1 VEVLNAWR
9 KEQTTQ
15 TLAAG
20 RTRRE
25 YVFTNTRDSRLRQDS
40 QVTAAFA
47 RICRALGLVDEDG
60 KPRHSLYDLR
70 STFATIHIMA
80 GRVAFAQHQLGH
92 KHQQTTTTHYF
103 KWLPTERA
111 KGFSNLIRKAK

>member
-1 VEVLNAWR
+1 V
-9 KEQTTQ
+9 
-15 TLAAG
+15 
-20 RTRRE
+20 
-25 YVFTNTRDSRLRQDS
+25 
-40 QVTAAFA
+40 
-47 RICRALGLVDEDG
+47 GLVDADG

-103 KWLPTERA
+103 KWLPTERTR
-111 KGFSNLIRKAK
+111 GFSNLIRKAK